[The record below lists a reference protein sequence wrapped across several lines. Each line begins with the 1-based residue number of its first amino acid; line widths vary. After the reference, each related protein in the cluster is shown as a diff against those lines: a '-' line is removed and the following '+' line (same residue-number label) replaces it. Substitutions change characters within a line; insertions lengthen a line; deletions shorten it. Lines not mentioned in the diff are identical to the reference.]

1 MNQQQVLNEKINTSN
16 ECMEYLQNFKLLVP
30 DGEIIQATKAYKF
43 TKHLNDKLK
52 DDSNDSK
59 MMPYHN
65 DDVIINLLNIN
76 EHSEKKLLSL
86 NLVKDF
92 CLMKATVVS

>member
-1 MNQQQVLNEKINTSN
+1 MNQKQVLNEEINTSN
-16 ECMEYLQNFKLLVP
+16 ECMDYLQNFKLLVP
-30 DGEIIQATKAYKF
+30 DGEKIQATKVYKF
-43 TKHLNDKLK
+43 SNHINDKLK

-59 MMPYHN
+59 MMPYPD

-86 NLVKDF
+86 ILVKDF